1 MSGPSALDPAGG
13 GGAATGA
20 PPDPA
25 APPPAATSAPTP
37 PDLSSGC
44 AGTAVAPGNHDWTL
58 ASGGRSRVARVH
70 VPPAYDGKKPVP
82 VVLNFHGRLSSP
94 AQEEAISEMTPKS
107 DAAGFVVVYPTGVGQ
122 TWNAG
127 YCCGEA
133 QTQNVDDVGFTRAL
147 LDELGTKLCIDKRRI
162 FATGLSNGG
171 FMSHRLAC
179 ELSDRIAAI
188 GPVAGHANLA
198 TCAPA
203 RAVPVMHFHGTA
215 DNLVPY
221 PGGFGMVSV
230 EDSMKAWAKR
240 NGCAA
245 TTKPTYTK
253 GDARCVTYDGCPV
266 GGDVT
271 LCTIADGGH
280 TWPGGA
286 PVPYLGKTSQDL
298 DATDAMWTFFEA
310 HPLP

>member
-1 MSGPSALDPAGG
+1 M
-13 GGAATGA
+13 
-20 PPDPA
+20 
-25 APPPAATSAPTP
+25 
-37 PDLSSGC
+37 
-44 AGTAVAPGNHDWTL
+44 
-58 ASGGRSRVARVH
+58 H
-70 VPPAYDGKKPVP
+70 VPPTYDGKKAVP
-82 VVLNFHGRLSSP
+82 VVLNFHGRLSSA
-94 AQEEAISEMTPKS
+94 AQEEAISQMTPKS

-122 TWNAG
+122 TWNGG

-147 LDELGTKLCIDKRRI
+147 IDELGAKLCIDKRRV

-188 GPVAGHANLA
+188 GPVAGHTLLA
-198 TCAPA
+198 TCAPS
-203 RAVPVMHFHGTA
+203 RPVPVIHFHGTA
-215 DNLVPY
+215 DQLVPY
-221 PGGFGMVSV
+221 PGGLGMGSV
-230 EDSMKAWAKR
+230 EDSLKAWALR
-240 NGCAA
+240 NGCAK
-245 TTKPTYTK
+245 TPVQTYKK
-253 GDARCVTYDGCPV
+253 GDATCVTYGSCTA
-266 GGDVT
+266 GADVT

-280 TWPGGA
+280 TWPGGT